1 MTPDDSSNG
10 RATRVLWAAGTL
22 LFGAAVI
29 LIAAR
34 ERDEGVASALVAAVG
49 TGAVALL
56 VATIARF
63 AWIRLGGRGALLA
76 PSLLLIAG
84 LLSLAALGAHAAEE
98 GAETAAREDAG
109 DECTATS
116 PDPFPAPT
124 ADLSYRALT
133 LDEEERLR
141 TEAGVISDT
150 AIAAGKHVDFG
161 DQSLANMVA
170 IPGYQGEAERDELF
184 DRLGQA
190 VSTAEADSRS
200 IEGLAAPGQLA
211 VFKGKPKLITTAGCY
226 AILIG
231 GENEEAILYVA
242 RALFPED
249 ATTSDGLGGG

>member
-1 MTPDDSSNG
+1 M
-10 RATRVLWAAGTL
+10 
-22 LFGAAVI
+22 I

-34 ERDEGVASALVAAVG
+34 ERDEGATSALVAAVG

-56 VATIARF
+56 VATIVRF
-63 AWIRLGGRGALLA
+63 AWVRLRGRGALLA

-84 LLSLAALGAHAAEE
+84 LVSLAALGAWAVEE
-98 GAETAAREDAG
+98 GAETAAREDAA
-109 DECTATS
+109 DQCTATS

-150 AIAAGKHVDFG
+150 GFAAGKHVLFG
-161 DQSLANMVA
+161 EQSLANMVA
-170 IPGYQGEAERDELF
+170 IPGYQGQAEREELF
-184 DRLGQA
+184 DRLDQA
-190 VSTAEADSRS
+190 VSTAGADARP

-211 VFKGKPKLITTAGCY
+211 VFQGKPRLVTTAGCY

-231 GENEEAILYVA
+231 GEDEEGLLYVA
-242 RALFPED
+242 RTLFPDD
-249 ATTSDGLGGG
+249 ATTSGG

>member
-10 RATRVLWAAGTL
+10 RTTRALWAAGTL

-34 ERDEGVASALVAAVG
+34 ERDEGAASALVAAVG

-56 VATIARF
+56 VATLVRF
-63 AWIRLGGRGALLA
+63 AWIRLRGRGALLA
-76 PSLLLIAG
+76 PSLVLIAG
-84 LLSLAALGAHAAEE
+84 LVSLAALGARAAEE
-98 GAETAAREDAG
+98 GAETAAREDAA
-109 DECTATS
+109 DQCTAAS

-150 AIAAGKHVDFG
+150 GFAAGKHVDLG
-161 DQSLANMVA
+161 EQALANMVA
-170 IPGYQGEAERDELF
+170 IPGYQDEAERDELF
-184 DRLGQA
+184 DRLDQV
-190 VSTAEADSRS
+190 VSKAGTDARS

-211 VFKGKPKLITTAGCY
+211 VFQGKPKLVTTADCY

-231 GENEEAILYVA
+231 GENEEAVLYVA
-242 RALFPED
+242 RALFGED
-249 ATTSDGLGGG
+249 ATTGDG